1 MNIRWIVRV
10 KDLSDNTIAQLLDY
24 GTVEIL
30 SNISKLIILTTNSGM
45 KEKIKKCESV
55 LAIERYSTELVNEL
69 NSMDKN
75 FISIKRFNLIR

>member
-30 SNISKLIILTTNSGM
+30 SDISKLIILTMNSGM

-69 NSMDKN
+69 NSMDDN
-75 FISIKRFNLIR
+75 LISIKRFNLTR